1 MLILRC
7 TQIIYSMIDKSSFH
21 ILNFVKKEEYSGS
34 MDGMRYMI
42 KRVPGEKP
50 NMPAKA
56 DGDSEKNAEEI
67 EVPDRIRV
75 TIWPEP
81 LGLFS
86 TPDELKT
93 IEYFTLDEDG
103 ISDIAD
109 WLNKQYFDRQDE
121 WDAAKRRGCSLAGR
135 R

>member
-1 MLILRC
+1 MGQ
-7 TQIIYSMIDKSSFH
+7 TMIDKNSFH

-50 NMPAKA
+50 EPAA
-56 DGDSEKNAEEI
+56 DAGSDGEGAEEKS
-67 EVPDRIRV
+67 EVKVPDRIRV

-93 IEYFTLDEDG
+93 TEYFTLDEDG
-103 ISDIAD
+103 ISDVAD
-109 WLNKQYFDRQDE
+109 WLNSQYFDRQTE
-121 WDAAKRRGCSLAGR
+121 WDAAKRRGCSFEN
-135 R
+135 